1 MGSVQ
6 HDREYSPA
14 VRWGCL
20 GLCALVLPFAAMCTG
35 LELLSGVLLK
45 PGEMLLALLLATAT
59 AVPYGALLLWLDR
72 NEREPWWL
80 IALAFSWG
88 AVVATAY
95 SSLVNVSAAGVGMAI
110 FEDEA
115 LAQMTAASLSA
126 PVVEEFTKGIAL
138 IGLLVVFRR
147 EFDNVLDGILYGALI
162 GLGFAW
168 YENIT
173 YYWQV
178 SEAGVSGMFYNAF
191 GRGVLNGLTGHP
203 TFTALTG
210 LGVGLIR
217 TQRAGA
223 GRWIL
228 FPVFLSLA
236 IFAHFC
242 WNTFCVLFM
251 LPASSDMTV
260 HFVAWPIAVLFLQVP
275 FAILLAL
282 VIGVGWRRERAIIHA
297 ALGQEPA
304 EFVTPA
310 DIEGLIP
317 ARRRSQRALR
327 CLFQEGVGAWWRR
340 LALDRALVSLA
351 FARWHHER
359 EGSGEPDA
367 DPQVQRWRARVSALK
382 A

>member
-1 MGSVQ
+1 M
-6 HDREYSPA
+6 DRQYPQQL
-14 VRWGCL
+14 RWGCL
-20 GLCALVLPFAAMCTG
+20 GLCALVFPFALMCTG
-35 LELLSGVLLK
+35 LELLGGALMR
-45 PGEMLLALLLATAT
+45 PGEMLLAVLLATAT

-72 NEREPWWL
+72 NEREPWGL
-80 IALAFSWG
+80 IALAFFWG

-95 SSLVNVSAAGVGMAI
+95 SSLVNMSAAGLGMAI
-110 FEDEA
+110 FDDEVV
-115 LAQMTAASLSA
+115 AQMTAASISA
-126 PVVEEFTKGIAL
+126 PIVEEFTKGVAL
-138 IGLLVVFRR
+138 IGLLVIFRR

-191 GRGVLNGLTGHP
+191 GRGVLNGVTGHP

-217 TQRAGA
+217 TQGTGKA
-223 GRWIL
+223 RWLL
-228 FPVFLSLA
+228 FPLFLGLA

-242 WNTFCVLFM
+242 WNTFCGLFF

-275 FAILLAL
+275 FASLLAL
-282 VIGVGWRRERAIIHA
+282 VIFVGWRREHTIIQFG
-297 ALGQEPA
+297 LTSESR
-304 EFVTPA
+304 EYVTQA
-310 DIEGLIP
+310 DLDGLIP
-317 ARRRSQRALR
+317 ARRRTQRALR
-327 CLFQEGVGAWWRR
+327 CLLREGVVAWWRR

-359 EGSGEPDA
+359 EGTGDPDD
-367 DPQVQRWRARVSALK
+367 DPQVGLWRARILALK
-382 A
+382 Q